1 MSSQPDPRQ
10 GSPSRVAAP
19 TTLRWIGL
27 GAPST
32 IEGIQSVTVN
42 PDTRKS
48 SEGAPEW
55 LVTNGL
61 GGYACG
67 TMTGLVTRRFHGYL
81 VAALPAPR
89 GRTMMLNHLRAII
102 STDEGRARLFEQ
114 PDPEGIGE
122 PLATLREF
130 RLELGLPVWTFE
142 HQGNVMQTRII
153 MPHRQNTVF
162 ITCERISGPGKM
174 QFYFDPWIQF
184 RPHEGALS
192 GLTDNQYALRVS
204 YGRYEIEDLVDV
216 GLPPLRMKVI
226 GSRVKFEIG
235 ERRIRNVKYLI
246 EQSRGYDASGD
257 LYSPGIFHADL
268 EVGDP
273 VTLVA
278 SVEDWRTI
286 DAFSPAAT
294 LAAERTRRE
303 RLVKIAHPALQT
315 SIGSELVLAADQ
327 FIIHPAGRLE
337 DAALAHA
344 TGDEERTIIAG
355 YHWFTDWG
363 RDTMISLEGLTLA
376 TGRTEEAGYIL
387 RTFAKYLKDGLIP
400 NMFPEGKGEGLYHT
414 ADATLWFFHA
424 TKRYVEVSGDH
435 DTLERMLPKFEQIIN
450 LHERGTRFGIRVDPT
465 DGLLVQGA
473 PGYQLTWMDAKVGDL
488 VVTPR
493 RGKAVEINALWYN
506 ALRLMEEWMDER
518 SDEEGA
524 KRYRAHADRVRES
537 FNARFWNDRSGALF
551 DVVDG
556 ENGND
561 DAIRPNQLFAISLP
575 HPVLDPQRWKA
586 VVDVA
591 HDQLLTPY
599 GLRSLAPGHP
609 DYQPQYFGDLRARDL
624 AYHQGTVWPW
634 LIGPFVDAW
643 RRVYPERIQE
653 LRPIAVS
660 LGQHLASS
668 CIGTISEIFDAEPPY
683 TPRGCCAQ
691 AWSVA
696 EVQRLITLLEDLKV
710 LDQKSDVRIQ

>member
-1 MSSQPDPRQ
+1 MSSQPDPT
-10 GSPSRVAAP
+10 SRDQSRTSAP
-19 TTLRWIGL
+19 TTLRWIGV

-32 IEGIQSVTVN
+32 IEGSQSVTVN
-42 PDTRKS
+42 PDM
-48 SEGAPEW
+48 SEASAGAPEW

-67 TMTGLVTRRFHGYL
+67 TMTGLVTRRFHGFL
-81 VAALPAPR
+81 IAALPAPR

-102 STDEGRARLFEQ
+102 STDEGRARLSEQ
-114 PDPEGIGE
+114 PDPENLDE
-122 PLATLREF
+122 PLAALREF

-142 HQGNVMQTRII
+142 HQGSVIELRLI

-162 ITCERISGPGKM
+162 ITCERLSGTGKM
-174 QFYFDPWIQF
+174 QLFFDPWIQF
-184 RPHEGALS
+184 RPHEGKVS
-192 GLTDNQYALRVS
+192 GLTDNQYALRANS
-204 YGRYEIEDLVDV
+204 GRYEIEDVLDA
-216 GLPPLRMKVI
+216 GLPPLRLKVV
-226 GSRVKFEIG
+226 GARAKFEID
-235 ERRIRNVKYLI
+235 ERRIRNVRYLI

-257 LYSPGIFHADL
+257 LYSPGVFSADL
-268 EVGDP
+268 DVGVP

-286 DAFSPAAT
+286 NALSPERAHD
-294 LAAERTRRE
+294 AERKRRE
-303 RLVKIAHPALQT
+303 RLVKIAHPALHT
-315 SIGSELVLAADQ
+315 SLGSELVLAADQ
-327 FIIHPAGRLE
+327 FIINPAGRLE

-344 TGDEERTIIAG
+344 AGDEERTIIAG

-424 TKRYVEVSGDH
+424 AKRYVEVSGDR
-435 DTLERMLPKFEQIIN
+435 DTMEQLLPKFEEIIT
-450 LHERGTRFGIRVDPT
+450 LHERGTRFGIRVDPA

-506 ALRLMEEWMDER
+506 ALRLMEEWMSSER
-518 SDEEGA
+518 HDEEAA
-524 KRYRAHADRVRES
+524 KHYRTRADRVRES
-537 FNARFWNDRSGALF
+537 FNARFWNERSSALF

-556 ENGND
+556 EDGDD

-575 HPVLDPQRWKA
+575 HPVLDVARWKP
-586 VVDVA
+586 VVDVV

-609 DYQPQYFGDLRARDL
+609 DYQPKYFGDLRARDL
-624 AYHQGTVWPW
+624 SYHQGTVWPW

-643 RRVYPERIQE
+643 RRVYPDRLEE
-653 LRPIAVS
+653 LRPIAVG
-660 LGQHLASS
+660 LGQHLANA
-668 CIGTISEIFDAEPPY
+668 CIGSVSEIFDAEPPY

-696 EVQRLITLLEDLKV
+696 EVLRLMTV
-710 LDQKSDVRIQ
+710 TGG